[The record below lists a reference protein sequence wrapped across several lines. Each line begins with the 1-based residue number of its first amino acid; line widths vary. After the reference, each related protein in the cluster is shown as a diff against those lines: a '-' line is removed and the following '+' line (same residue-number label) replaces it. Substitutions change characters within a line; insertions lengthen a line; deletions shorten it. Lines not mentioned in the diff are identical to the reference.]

1 MKANG
6 SGTCY
11 LVPPHKALH
20 KRALWLSPFCQLSQS
35 LPLKPLPNWTLPPSI
50 PSSSSSTPILQDV
63 QAPFGKS
70 RLGGCWLYPSP
81 TATAA
86 HPGSAI
92 VLGHGL
98 GAVLRY
104 LNKGPWVYSRAQRPV
119 DILIHSSPRYAELF
133 QKQGYTAVCFDYRGF
148 GTSTGTR
155 RQILDWH
162 MQEEDWHAAILWTRG
177 LAIVDPEQ
185 VGIFG
190 SSVGGR
196 HAIPIASQDKKLKAA
211 ISQCLFPFTNGF
223 ASALTLGF
231 GVLPRLA
238 LLALRD
244 ALFHS
249 EENHLPVKL
258 AARPGQVALM
268 NAHDAESGYLGLV
281 PSESDISLK
290 DEVAAR
296 VALRI
301 GVLYPGANAK
311 NVECPIYFAVCK
323 DDTVAPAG
331 PTLNYAAKAPRG
343 ETKVYNFGHFSIY
356 HGAGYEEASKD
367 YSFQVTRLRISGCR
381 FQNLVG
387 QVTRS

>member
-1 MKANG
+1 MFKFH
-6 SGTCY
+6 S
-11 LVPPHKALH
+11 V
-20 KRALWLSPFCQLSQS
+20 
-35 LPLKPLPNWTLPPSI
+35 
-50 PSSSSSTPILQDV
+50 
-63 QAPFGKS
+63 
-70 RLGGCWLYPSP
+70 RLGGWLYPSP

-86 HPGSAI
+86 HPGPAI

-98 GAVLRY
+98 GAV
-104 LNKGPWVYSRAQRPV
+104 KGSG
-119 DILIHSSPRYAELF
+119 YAELF
-133 QKQGYTAVCFDYRGF
+133 QKQGYAAVCFDYRGF
-148 GTSTGTR
+148 GPSTGTP

-190 SSVGGR
+190 SSFG
-196 HAIPIASQDKKLKAA
+196 DKKLKAT
-211 ISQCLFPFTNGF
+211 ISQCPFMNGF

-281 PSESDISLK
+281 PSESDISFK

-301 GVLYPGANAK
+301 GLLYPGANAK
-311 NVECPIYFAVCK
+311 NVECPICFAVCK

-331 PTLNYAAKAPRG
+331 PTLNYAAKASRG
-343 ETKVYNFGHFSIY
+343 ETKVSN
-356 HGAGYEEASKD
+356 EASKD
-367 YSFQVTRLRISGCR
+367 YVR
-381 FQNLVG
+381 FLKKHRVPVSAQAKL
-387 QVTRS
+387 